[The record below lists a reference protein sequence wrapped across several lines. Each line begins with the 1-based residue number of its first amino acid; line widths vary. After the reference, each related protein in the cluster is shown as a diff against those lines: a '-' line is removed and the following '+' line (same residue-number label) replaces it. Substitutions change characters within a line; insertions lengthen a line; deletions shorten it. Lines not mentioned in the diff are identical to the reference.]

1 MAEMRTRRGF
11 VTIATGKEMYY
22 ELALNLL
29 HSYRLFASSD
39 VPFAILCDRHHACTE
54 EFDEV
59 VIMEDASCTYMDKL
73 QLFRY
78 SPFDETI
85 FIDADALI
93 LRDPNELWDDF
104 ANGSDVSCYGTTI
117 PLESREGWYYYKDM
131 GRFQDQLRYGIQ
143 MHGGLYY
150 FRNTELSHKV
160 FSQAIE
166 IAHHYTDYRFAHFA
180 KPADEPVLALSM
192 GLFDCKP
199 YSVKEKLLFFVS
211 VDGKLRVSYSGN
223 LQLSGTP
230 CDPVILHFG
239 TINTKRFVYRY
250 LQTLL
255 ETRRT
260 TGEKLPNRATYRQL
274 KRSCLPLDIKIPLV
288 RRVKRFVKYALPPK
302 LRAKIQ
308 SIRNR

>member
-1 MAEMRTRRGF
+1 MGEKRVRRGF
-11 VTIATGKEMYY
+11 VTIATGKDLYY

-29 HSYRLFASSD
+29 HSYRLFAASD
-39 VPFAILCDRHHACTE
+39 VPFAILCDRQHSCTK

-73 QLFRY
+73 QLCRY

-93 LRDPNELWDDF
+93 LRDPNELWEDF
-104 ANGSDVSCYGTTI
+104 KNGSDVSCYGTTI

-131 GRFQDQLRYGIQ
+131 GRFQDQLHYGIQ

-160 FSQAIE
+160 FSQAVE
-166 IAHHYTDYRFAHFA
+166 IAHHYADYRFAHFA

-192 GLFDCKP
+192 GLLGCKP
-199 YSVKEKLLFFVS
+199 CPRKEKLLFFVS
-211 VDGKLRVSYSGN
+211 VDGKLRVSHSGE
-223 LQLSGTP
+223 LRLSGKSCNP
-230 CDPVILHFG
+230 IVLHFG
-239 TINTKRFVYRY
+239 TINTRRFAYRY
-250 LQTLL
+250 LQNLL

-260 TGEKLPNRATYRQL
+260 TGEDLPGKAVYRQIR
-274 KRSCLPLDIKIPLV
+274 RSCLPLDIKIPLV

-308 SIRNR
+308 NRRHK